1 MTELQKKLV
10 DYVCDYVGINPDS
23 LFTKSRKRE
32 IMLAKHVCMY
42 VFKKKFGLT
51 HNDIGKLFPREGEPM
66 DHTSVMHA
74 YRTVEDCMDVNDE
87 SVSKYVRAAMD
98 YVDIHFSLGE
108 SEHNN
113 NLLLIS
119 FHKNFEV
126 DKLLKLIKKHYPTV
140 QYSIG

>member
-42 VFKKKFGLT
+42 VFKKKFG
-51 HNDIGKLFPREGEPM
+51 HSYEDVGKLFPRAGKPM

-74 YRTVEDCMDVNDE
+74 CKTIQDGLDVKEELVCDPVN
-87 SVSKYVRAAMD
+87 VAMN
-98 YVDIHFSLGE
+98 YVDTHFSYGE
-108 SEHNN
+108 TSHLNN
-113 NLLLIS
+113 VMLIS
-119 FHKNFEV
+119 FHKDFEV